1 MHSNRKVALW
11 VLGAFVAGAV
21 AARGVPEARGNAG
34 TDGDAMYRELS
45 RFSKVLA
52 HIENSHVAAPEPAR
66 LVDGAIQGMV
76 ATLDPHSA
84 FLTADEVRELRARE
98 AVADLATPGIEL
110 TLIPHELFGVRFRQ
124 LTVVAPLDDSP
135 AARAGIEPGDQIVH
149 IDGRSTMR
157 LDPLLAEALLSGPEG
172 SKVVL
177 GVMREGFKTAR
188 DITLLRARPRSLVV
202 DASIVGRAGPGAFGY
217 LRVKRFESGVS
228 KAIAA
233 ALRDLRGQAG
243 NQLGGLI
250 LDLRNNP
257 GGRIDEA
264 TRVADLFL
272 PGGRTIFTLQGRGG
286 DVLDAPQS
294 HAHGTE
300 PGYPIA
306 VLINEGTA
314 SSAELIAGALRDE
327 KRAVLIGGRSFGKGS
342 VQMAFELMDGS
353 ALKLTVA
360 HYRTPSGQ
368 RIHGNGIDP
377 DIAIAPSTASAAG
390 LDFRSSVGDRAPPSA
405 PAPSEARAPERGED
419 PAIAAALAHFQGG
432 PPSSPLP

>member
-172 SKVVL
+172 SKVAVNA
-177 GVMREGFKTAR
+177 V
-188 DITLLRARPRSLVV
+188 
-202 DASIVGRAGPGAFGY
+202 
-217 LRVKRFESGVS
+217 
-228 KAIAA
+228 AA
-233 ALRDLRGQAG
+233 AHLRGIVVNTKTCFVVNKPEVIAQADK
-243 NQLGGLI
+243 LGIFI
-250 LDLRNNP
+250 LAL
-257 GGRIDEA
+257 DE
-264 TRVADLFL
+264 
-272 PGGRTIFTLQGRGG
+272 
-286 DVLDAPQS
+286 
-294 HAHGTE
+294 
-300 PGYPIA
+300 
-306 VLINEGTA
+306 
-314 SSAELIAGALRDE
+314 
-327 KRAVLIGGRSFGKGS
+327 
-342 VQMAFELMDGS
+342 
-353 ALKLTVA
+353 
-360 HYRTPSGQ
+360 
-368 RIHGNGIDP
+368 
-377 DIAIAPSTASAAG
+377 
-390 LDFRSSVGDRAPPSA
+390 
-405 PAPSEARAPERGED
+405 
-419 PAIAAALAHFQGG
+419 
-432 PPSSPLP
+432 

>member
-1 MHSNRKVALW
+1 MHSNGKIALW
-11 VLGAFVAGAV
+11 ALGAFVAGAV
-21 AARGVPEARGNAG
+21 AARGVPEALGNAG
-34 TDGDAMYRELS
+34 SAGDAMYRELS

-52 HIENSHVAAPEPAR
+52 HIENSHVAAHDPAR

-84 FLTADEVRELRARE
+84 FLTADEVRELRERE

-202 DASIVGRAGPGAFGY
+202 DASIVGRAGPGAIGY
-217 LRVKRFESGVS
+217 LRVKRFESGAF
-228 KAIAA
+228 KAVQA
-233 ALRDLRGQAG
+233 ALKDLRVQAG
-243 NQLGGLI
+243 KQLGGLI

-272 PGGRTIFTLQGRGG
+272 PVGRTIFTLQGRGG

-306 VLINEGTA
+306 ILINEGTA

-368 RIHGNGIDP
+368 RIHGNGIVP
-377 DIAIAPSTASAAG
+377 DIAIATPSASAAG
-390 LDFRSSVGDRAPPSA
+390 LDFHSAVGNRAPPPA
-405 PAPSEARAPERGED
+405 PAPSEGRAPEFGED
-419 PAIAAALAHFQGG
+419 PAIAAALAHFQGSQS
-432 PPSSPLP
+432 SSPLP